1 MPKPVKLGP
10 QPGNPSELI
19 LNGEVSANDWQL
31 LPQLEEEE
39 TIDPNTLPSGKLIL
53 PLRQWLAHREAL
65 AERSAEVGVWIDSDE
80 GAELIGNEANNFPLI
95 AVNFPAFAD
104 GRGFTAGRM
113 LRERF
118 GFKGE
123 LRAVGGFMRDQLT
136 YLQRCGFNAYAFEGN
151 QSLTSLKE
159 SLQDFGDSYQS
170 GVDQPLPMFR
180 RRF

>member
-19 LNGEVSANDWQL
+19 ISGEIKTNEWQL
-31 LPQLEEEE
+31 VPQVEPGEELDLTSLP
-39 TIDPNTLPSGKLIL
+39 PGKIIL
-53 PLRQWLAHREAL
+53 PLRQWLKHCEAL
-65 AERSAEVGVWIDSDE
+65 SERSGEIGVWLDSEE
-80 GAELIGNEANNFPLI
+80 GAKLIGEEANQRPLI
-95 AVNFPAFAD
+95 AVHFPAFAD

-113 LRERF
+113 LRERYRF
-118 GFKGE
+118 TGE

-136 YLQRCGFNAYAFEGN
+136 YLQRCGFNAYAFEGE
-151 QSLTSLKE
+151 QPLASLKD
-159 SLQDFGDSYQS
+159 SMSDFGDSYQT